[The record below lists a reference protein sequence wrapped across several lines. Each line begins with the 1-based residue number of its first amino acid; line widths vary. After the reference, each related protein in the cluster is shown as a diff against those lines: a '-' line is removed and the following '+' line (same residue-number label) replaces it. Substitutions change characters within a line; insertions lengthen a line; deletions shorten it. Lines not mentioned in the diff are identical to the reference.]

1 MVTAHLVIAEIYFK
15 SLEKE
20 EKIRDN
26 GNRDFFF
33 FYISVEINRKYVASV
48 KELKVL

>member
-33 FYISVEINRKYVASV
+33 F
-48 KELKVL
+48 LH